1 VNGTIPPTPS
11 GSRPPIVGAT
21 GTTGAPGVVP
31 PVVVATGA
39 MGGVPPVVVATGA
52 MGGVPPVVV
61 ATGAMGGVLPL
72 AVATAGA
79 GATPEFDDMFH
90 SGRRE
95 GLVQTGTRRRLN

>member
-1 VNGTIPPTPS
+1 M
-11 GSRPPIVGAT
+11 GAT

-31 PVVVATGA
+31 PVEI
-39 MGGVPPVVVATGA
+39 
-52 MGGVPPVVV
+52 

-79 GATPEFDDMFH
+79 GASPEFDDMFH

-95 GLVQTGTRRRLN
+95 GLVQTGTRRRLVDISRVHRRGVLEKRTLW

>member
-1 VNGTIPPTPS
+1 MDA
-11 GSRPPIVGAT
+11 GSRIGWLFQTCVGDV
-21 GTTGAPGVVP
+21 GDSFSEWDNTTGAPGV
-31 PVVVATGA
+31 
-39 MGGVPPVVVATGA
+39 
-52 MGGVPPVVV
+52 VPPVVV